1 MWPGAV
7 GLHHHSTSVFKE
19 SRIMSAY
26 NALSCRISYSTVED
40 FLSYAHRNRILR
52 SILQSVPPSEN
63 PVERLQ
69 MLPRQGTCK
78 LGMVY
83 DMLKLFTEGLRKH
96 KRVESITGT
105 VTFATRDSIVCCP
118 LFSLPTLSPY
128 SLPVQAD
135 PMT

>member
-1 MWPGAV
+1 
-7 GLHHHSTSVFKE
+7 
-19 SRIMSAY
+19 MSAY
-26 NALSCRISYSTVED
+26 NALPCRVSYSTVED
-40 FLSYAHRNRILR
+40 FLSYAHRSRILR
-52 SILQSVPPSEN
+52 SILQSVPRSEN

-105 VTFATRDSIVCCP
+105 VTFATRDSIVCCLP
-118 LFSLPTLSPY
+118 FSLPTLSPY
-128 SLPVQAD
+128 SSLVQAD
-135 PMT
+135 PMTQVACLVGQHKA